1 VDLLFEEDSQT
12 MHHAR
17 TISLAV
23 FSVLLVATP
32 AAATAP
38 ADRELIRE
46 GIELHDAGRYP
57 EAIERF
63 QRALKAAPHDELALY
78 ELANTY
84 FYARQLD
91 RCVETGKKALA
102 EHGELG
108 ANIHS
113 LLGSC
118 LSDQDKDR
126 EAIAVFEA
134 GLRSYPDN
142 ALLNFNAAVTYGE
155 LHDNDDAVACLRRA
169 IAAEPD
175 YASPYLLLGNTLA
188 KQGRYSV
195 AVFSMLRFL
204 MAEPASPR
212 SPGAAKDLF
221 AHLYAGVEATGGKDL
236 TITLGP
242 GLGDDPLGTLEVSRS
257 IAAAASHVE
266 DDGDDAGSPA
276 ARRVGTLLTLAKMT
290 DELGA
295 GDAGFKASPMWG
307 AVVAP
312 VLELQDRD
320 RLETLGYVAAAR
332 AGLDGADAWLGSH
345 ATRVADLERAIGH
358 PVR

>member
-1 VDLLFEEDSQT
+1 
-12 MHHAR
+12 MHSTR
-17 TISLAV
+17 TILLAL
-23 FSVLLVATP
+23 FSVLLAAP
-32 AAATAP
+32 AAAAAP

-46 GIELHDAGRYP
+46 GIALHDAGRYA

-63 QRALKAAPHDELALY
+63 QRALRAAPHDELALY

-84 FYARQLD
+84 FYAKQFD
-91 RCVETGKKALA
+91 RCVETAKKGLA
-102 EHGELG
+102 ERGELG
-108 ANIHS
+108 ANLHS

-118 LSDQDKDR
+118 LSDQGKDR
-126 EAIAVFEA
+126 EAVAVFEA

-155 LHDNDDAVACLRRA
+155 VHADDDVLACLRRA

-188 KQGRYSV
+188 RQGRYSV
-195 AVFSMLRFL
+195 ATFSMLRFL

-212 SPGAAKDLF
+212 SAGAARDLF
-221 AHLYAGVEATGGKDL
+221 AHLYAGVEAKGGKDI

-257 IAAAASHVE
+257 IVAAGSRVE
-266 DDGDDAGSPA
+266 DDDGDDAGSLA
-276 ARRVGTLLTLAKMT
+276 ARRVGAVLTLAKMT

-295 GDAGFKASPMWG
+295 GDASFKASPMWG
-307 AVVAP
+307 AVMAP
-312 VLELQDRD
+312 VLALQEGD
-320 RLETLGYVAAAR
+320 RLEALGYIAAAR
-332 AGLDGADAWLGSH
+332 AGLAGADAWLGSH
-345 ATRVADLERAIGH
+345 AARVADLERSIGH

>member
-1 VDLLFEEDSQT
+1 MVEGFAAMYHT
-12 MHHAR
+12 R
-17 TISLAV
+17 TIVLTVASILLA
-23 FSVLLVATP
+23 TT
-32 AAATAP
+32 AARAAP

-46 GIELHDAGRYP
+46 GVDLHDAGRYA

-63 QRALKAAPHDELALY
+63 QRALQAAPHDELALY

-91 RCVETGKKALA
+91 RCVETAQKALA

-108 ANIHS
+108 ANLHS

-118 LSDQDKDR
+118 LSDQGKDR

-134 GLRSYPDN
+134 GLRSYADN

-155 LHDNDDAVACLRRA
+155 LHADDDAVACLRRA

-188 KQGRYSV
+188 RQGRFSV

-212 SPGAAKDLF
+212 SAGAAKDLF
-221 AHLYAGVEATGGKDL
+221 AHLYAGVEATGAKDV

-257 IAAAASHVE
+257 IVAAGSRVE
-266 DDGDDAGSPA
+266 DDEDGDDAGSPA
-276 ARRVGTLLTLAKMT
+276 ARRVGALLTLAKIT

-295 GDAGFKASPMWG
+295 GDGGFKASPMWD

-320 RLETLGYVAAAR
+320 RLEALGFVAAAR
-332 AGLDGADAWLGSH
+332 AGLDGAEAWLGSH
-345 ATRVADLERAIGH
+345 AARVADLERATGH

>member
-1 VDLLFEEDSQT
+1 VDLLFEEDSPA
-12 MHHAR
+12 MHHTR
-17 TISLAV
+17 TITLALL
-23 FSVLLVATP
+23 SVVLVT
-32 AAATAP
+32 AAAGAESP
-38 ADRELIRE
+38 GRELVRE
-46 GIELHDAGRYP
+46 GIALHEAGRYA

-63 QRALKAAPHDELALY
+63 QRALQAAPHDELALY

-91 RCVETGKKALA
+91 RCVETAKKALA

-108 ANIHS
+108 ANLHS

-118 LSDQDKDR
+118 LSDQGKDR
-126 EAIAVFEA
+126 EAITVFEA
-134 GLRSYPDN
+134 GLRSYSDN

-155 LHDNDDAVACLRRA
+155 LHADDDAVSCLRRA
-169 IAAEPD
+169 IAAEPG

-188 KQGRYSV
+188 RQGRYSV
-195 AVFSMLRFL
+195 AVFSTLRFL

-212 SPGAAKDLF
+212 SAGAAKDLF
-221 AHLYAGVEATGGKDL
+221 AHLYAGVEATGGKDV
-236 TITLGP
+236 TITLDP

-257 IAAAASHVE
+257 IAAASHVE
-266 DDGDDAGSPA
+266 DDEDGHDSGSLA
-276 ARRVGTLLTLAKMT
+276 APRVGALLTFAKIT

-295 GDAGFKASPMWG
+295 GDGSFKASPMWD

-312 VLELQDRD
+312 VLDLQAGD
-320 RLETLGYVAAAR
+320 RLEALGYVAAAR
-332 AGLDGADAWLGSH
+332 ADLDGAEVWLGSH
-345 ATRVADLERAIGH
+345 AARVADLEQAIGH